1 MAYDEGLA
9 QRIREVL
16 GEQPGLV
23 EKKMFGG
30 IGFMVRGNMACGV
43 NKDALIVRVG
53 SEKHEEALARPH
65 TRPFDITGRPMKGW
79 VMVVSDGYESDES
92 LEDWVQQGLDFA
104 LSLPT
109 K

>member
-9 QRIREVL
+9 QRIRDSL
-16 GEQPGLV
+16 QGLAALV

-43 NKDALIVRVG
+43 NGDDLIVRVG
-53 SEKHEEALARPH
+53 PERYEEAMADPHARV
-65 TRPFDITGRPMKGW
+65 FDMTGRPMKGW
-79 VMVVSDGYESDES
+79 VTVAPEGVETDDN
-92 LEDWVQQGLDFA
+92 LQRWVQQGVDFA
-104 LSLPT
+104 LSLPE